1 MLLPAGKVV
10 SDLFSRITT
19 KSFRSDRGLLLKNMT
34 REEIEQKMVELAG
47 KYLMTHDPEIIK
59 ELYRLGGDLEKA
71 EKLEKQ

>member
-1 MLLPAGKVV
+1 
-10 SDLFSRITT
+10 
-19 KSFRSDRGLLLKNMT
+19 MT

-47 KYLMTHDPEIIK
+47 KHLMTHDPEIIK